1 MALIGLYD
9 QDFALGHS
17 KCHSL
22 TLMKI
27 STYHKNR
34 GDSVSFC
41 KKYIPEQF
49 TIFYLCCE
57 RVSFIPPN
65 DGIEQNVKLVG
76 GFFSN
81 GAHPVLKNEILRSF
95 PDLEL
100 YKDTNLYNERFNYFW
115 CFDDEGEILLNFD
128 KYIDFSNKTIYRF
141 CCADQKVNLKYANKI
156 LEILEEKA
164 ERKKIFLEFLY
175 FPVLKSFDE
184 SCNLSNSIVL
194 PDTIYIELPYKNIE
208 DEMWKASSQVK
219 PECKFSLKCE
229 GTPRNDFVKKIEKYL
244 SEYFM
249 TKTTNLNF
257 IQWLG
262 FNKQNKYSKR
272 HKEFEEFCNELKM
285 NYPYKCKQFYKRG
298 AKYTGWTIRKSRKG

>member
-1 MALIGLYD
+1 ML
-9 QDFALGHS
+9 F
-17 KCHSL
+17 
-22 TLMKI
+22 
-27 STYHKNR
+27 
-34 GDSVSFC
+34 
-41 KKYIPEQF
+41 
-49 TIFYLCCE
+49 
-57 RVSFIPPN
+57 
-65 DGIEQNVKLVG
+65 
-76 GFFSN
+76 
-81 GAHPVLKNEILRSF
+81 
-95 PDLEL
+95 
-100 YKDTNLYNERFNYFW
+100 NERFNYFW
-115 CFDDEGEILLNFD
+115 CFDDEGKILLNFD

-184 SCNLSNSIVL
+184 SCNLSKSIVL

-272 HKEFEEFCNELKM
+272 QKEFGEFCDELKM
-285 NYPYKCKQFYKRG
+285 NYPYKCRQFYKKG
-298 AKYTGWTIRKSRKG
+298 EKYTKWTIRKSRKG